1 MRPEAPKALGAPVP
15 APVPATASAF
25 APQRWLDRPAS
36 ATQIT
41 HRARLWLY
49 ALAGAVLAFLLI
61 PTLIVIPMSF
71 SASQYL
77 EFPPK
82 KWSLRWYEHYF
93 SSVTWM
99 SATATS
105 LKAAALTSLLATPI
119 GTLAAYGLSASRL
132 RAARALQVLLI
143 TPMIVPVILI
153 AVGVFYVYVKV
164 KLNNSLMGLVLAH
177 TMLAVPIVMI
187 VVASALKSFDMNQEM
202 VARSLG
208 ASRPRAFLTVTL
220 PQIRFAVVSAAV
232 LSFLTS
238 FDEVILALFVSGGA
252 NSTLTRQMFLALRDQ
267 IDPTI
272 AAISTIMILVT
283 TLMFVLVQLFGQSAS
298 EAQRDER

>member
-15 APVPATASAF
+15 APVPATASAS

>member
-1 MRPEAPKALGAPVP
+1 MSGPGNPG
-15 APVPATASAF
+15 T
-25 APQRWLDRPAS
+25 QRWLDRPAS

-49 ALAGAVLAFLLI
+49 ALAGAVLAFLI
-61 PTLIVIPMSF
+61 VPTLIVVPMSF

-77 EFPPK
+77 EFPPR
-82 KWSLRWYEHYF
+82 KWSLRWYENYF
-93 SSVTWM
+93 SSAAWM
-99 SATATS
+99 GATATS
-105 LKAAALTSLLATPI
+105 FKAAAWTALLATPL

-153 AVGVFYVYVKV
+153 AVAVFYVYVKV
-164 KLNNSLMGLVLAH
+164 KLNNSLAGLVLAH

-272 AAISTIMILVT
+272 AAISSIMILVT
-283 TLMFVLVQLFGQSAS
+283 TLMFALAQVFGRGHRAGQ
-298 EAQRDER
+298 E

>member
-1 MRPEAPKALGAPVP
+1 MSAPGQGTPL
-15 APVPATASAF
+15 
-25 APQRWLDRPAS
+25 RWLDRPAS

-49 ALAGAVLAFLLI
+49 LLAGAVLAFLLI

-93 SSVTWM
+93 SSATWM

-220 PQIRFAVVSAAV
+220 PQIRFAVVSSAV

-238 FDEVILALFVSGGA
+238 FDEVILALFVSGGP

-283 TLMFVLVQLFGQSAS
+283 TLMFVLAQVFGRGGA
-298 EAQRDER
+298 ER